1 MFSQTVEYALRA
13 AVDLASRGGEPA
25 TTEDVARR
33 TQVPVAYLA
42 KILQGLARA
51 GIVRSQ
57 RGVGGG
63 VALAKAPDEL
73 TILEVVNAVDP
84 IRRIKTCPLKLSS
97 HGTRLCPLHR
107 RVDDALATVEK
118 AFGGTT
124 LAEVLAE
131 PSASV
136 PLCESPGDGKRVP
149 LTVKRKGGSGA
160 DRRATRRGVV
170 DEDSLDPPYDFGTH
184 GQPSGGNRPTSLR
197 YSGRSQ
203 SGKSRLN
210 RDRRVSPT
218 YTWSDGHK
226 VTSVVWSP
234 SSATASTST
243 GNTSGW
249 PPRATFG
256 RSTYTSRRSVLPCLI
271 APTRQRNCTTGSG
284 PR

>member
-51 GIVRSQ
+51 GIVKSQ

-63 VALAKAPDEL
+63 VALAKAPEEL

-84 IRRIKTCPLKLSS
+84 IRRIRTCPLKLSS

-107 RVDDALATVEK
+107 RVDNALATVEA

-136 PLCESPGDGKRVP
+136 PLCEAPGDRKRVP
-149 LTVKRKGGSGA
+149 LTVKRK
-160 DRRATRRGVV
+160 
-170 DEDSLDPPYDFGTH
+170 
-184 GQPSGGNRPTSLR
+184 
-197 YSGRSQ
+197 
-203 SGKSRLN
+203 
-210 RDRRVSPT
+210 
-218 YTWSDGHK
+218 
-226 VTSVVWSP
+226 
-234 SSATASTST
+234 
-243 GNTSGW
+243 
-249 PPRATFG
+249 
-256 RSTYTSRRSVLPCLI
+256 
-271 APTRQRNCTTGSG
+271 
-284 PR
+284 